1 MAEARSE
8 IVHVR
13 LSAEERERL
22 QRAAATDHLA
32 LSTWARQAILRALA
46 QWESRRGLR
55 VAERRRD

>member
-13 LSAEERERL
+13 LSASERERL
-22 QRAAATDHLA
+22 DRASASDHLA
-32 LSTWARQAILRALA
+32 QSTWARQAILRALA
-46 QWESRRGLR
+46 QWESRHGLR